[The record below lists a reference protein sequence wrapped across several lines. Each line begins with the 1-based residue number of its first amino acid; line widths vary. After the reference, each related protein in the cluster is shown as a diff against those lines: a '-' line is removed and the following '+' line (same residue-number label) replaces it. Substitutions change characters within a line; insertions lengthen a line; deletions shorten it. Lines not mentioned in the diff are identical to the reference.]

1 MGIRKKE
8 PEPDLVKRAKKGE
21 PRAFAILYEQIYLEL
36 YKFALYMMTHR
47 QDAEDAVSEAVI
59 AAYENISGLR
69 SEEAFRGWMFRI
81 LTNVCRKKLK
91 LRSSAEQELKEEIP
105 AEAMDYE
112 EAVDVREAFACLAEE
127 ERAIVSLTVFGG
139 YTSRELEQLLG
150 IKAATIRSR
159 RSRALGKMEAIL
171 EHGRRRD

>member
-91 LRSSAEQELKEEIP
+91 LRSSA
-105 AEAMDYE
+105 
-112 EAVDVREAFACLAEE
+112 VDVREAFACLAEE